1 MCCQLLRF
9 LIDWLIDFTFV
20 IFRYCKNVNHKH
32 AFQSVSHKF
41 TTTLNIQRPIQ
52 VSYRHRGFIE
62 AFWAGKHSK
71 INLAQTQPSEARAA
85 LWLRLLLWR
94 SGSGPYPCEKSSMA
108 LTWSLSLEVM
118 SWLLASS
125 TVLLTALDRRSSS
138 LVELVV
144 ATSSM
149 PVLITC
155 PITTGKTN
163 NSCLFFLD
171 LSTAAVLMGKESHA
185 LVKFCLWTQVKY
197 YKGRHEGASWFHFCL
212 FATWDE
218 E

>member
-9 LIDWLIDFTFV
+9 LFDWLILHLLCISIINMLFNQFPVNSQPLWTF
-20 IFRYCKNVNHKH
+20 RELGLL
-32 AFQSVSHKF
+32 
-41 TTTLNIQRPIQ
+41 TDT
-52 VSYRHRGFIE
+52 GFISS
-62 AFWAGKHSK
+62 SK
-71 INLAQTQPSEARAA
+71 INLAQTQPNEARAA
-85 LWLRLLLWR
+85 LWLRLLPWR

-144 ATSSM
+144 ATSSR

-163 NSCLFFLD
+163 NSCLFFLEV
-171 LSTAAVLMGKESHA
+171 SAAAVLMGNESHA
-185 LVKFCLWTQVKY
+185 LVKFCLWT
-197 YKGRHEGASWFHFCL
+197 
-212 FATWDE
+212 
-218 E
+218 